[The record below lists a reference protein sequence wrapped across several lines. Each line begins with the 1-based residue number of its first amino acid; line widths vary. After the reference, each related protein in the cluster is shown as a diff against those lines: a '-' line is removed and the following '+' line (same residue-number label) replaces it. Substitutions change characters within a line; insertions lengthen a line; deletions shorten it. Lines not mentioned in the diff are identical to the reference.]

1 MSSKSLKNAVTCIA
15 LLATLVQ
22 GRVALADVVQLVS
35 IKDNTL
41 YQEDGSLSN
50 GAGQYLFTGVTIGG
64 AVRHALF
71 AFDVAGNI
79 PAGSIIQSVGLQLH
93 VSKTSP
99 VGGVAMFDLRR
110 VLADWGEGT
119 SVGDRGEG
127 AGAPATIGDAT
138 WTNTF
143 WDDSGSPPTWTNPGG
158 DFSDTPSA
166 SFSIEGMGFY
176 PINSTDQMLA
186 DVQSFLDSADTNFGW
201 IVIGQDDFANGSAK
215 RFDSRENT
223 NTTFRPVLT
232 VTFAP
237 PDP

>member
-1 MSSKSLKNAVTCIA
+1 MSNKSLNNVVTCIA
-15 LLATLVQ
+15 LLAALVQ
-22 GRVALADVVQLVS
+22 ARVALADVVQLVS

-50 GAGQYLFTGVTIGG
+50 GAGQHLFSGVTIGG
-64 AVRHALF
+64 SVRHALI

-99 VGGVAMFDLRR
+99 ITQVDMFDLLR

-138 WTNTF
+138 WTNTY
-143 WDDSGSPPTWTNPGG
+143 WDDSGSPPTWTSEGG
-158 DFSDTPSA
+158 DFSDVPSA

-176 PINSTDQMLA
+176 PINSTAQMVA

-201 IVIGQDDFANGSAK
+201 IVIGQVDFANGSAK
-215 RFDSRENT
+215 RFDSHENT
-223 NTTFRPVLT
+223 DPAFRPVLT